1 MTDRI
6 NLDLN
11 EKTRARLETVKAM
24 TQSSSYVDIIRRALA
39 FYDKALEN
47 EQNGGQTILVT
58 KDGKEQAILII

>member
-11 EKTRARLETVKAM
+11 EKTRAKLEAIKDM